1 MSKTTRIYLHTT
13 DSIDNQNVEKKN
25 HADCTFDLGNANIV
39 KNKGT
44 NMTIALVRASIPTG
58 LSLFRVDNTNPDQW
72 LNETENTS
80 KYDFEVIV
88 SETTANQFTANRIIF
103 KWVKHSSTPYLYK
116 LDLANKL
123 YRCVFN
129 VTYGINEKQLVAGI
143 QRILLDVGASSTP
156 PVSLTLQYDG
166 HSNTLKFV
174 PSTPFTHDLYFS
186 NMIDIKGTSSFYNG
200 GDKPLRIFGC
210 PTETNQNYTT
220 FAGTPALTAGAN
232 KSYIDITFESLEMYL
247 RVDNMGDFQFGTQN
261 PNDYLEECSGRYMLC
276 DELETMWDT
285 TYNTIVVPSGSN
297 ANVATLAKYE
307 NGYTYYLMYGAGAVG
322 GNWFI
327 FKVGALGKEFYPS
340 IQLIPDYAL
349 PPNFSKHCAW
359 GMITNI
365 TTTLGTTLPL
375 MDGSGSRTFGVFASA
390 TDGSVTALS
399 LTPKQ
404 RGTNVYDM
412 NITYDPILLQSN
424 VGMDTSYSSAGKLT
438 NILASIECD
447 SSILNKS
454 IGTTITISGE
464 NGQEPQEEVLTTAPQ
479 IVNLDGAND
488 HIEIDLTPAN
498 DTRMLSWKESWSIG
512 FHLPEHHN
520 PNTGRKE
527 TLFKRGDNGM
537 YWIKNSGNN
546 AFYMTAMDGVYDP
559 PSYPL
564 LPHSHGANTWTAVPD
579 DSKHLI
585 TYDATTGKLRW
596 YMDNVLKG
604 TITATGTLNVDGER
618 NKGVLATDPFL
629 VGDAMAGNYG
639 GGHWDTHLDNLI
651 MMDTNLVHGSQQI
664 TDYFTDDNFDTHEY
678 SNHII
683 HEFNFDTHTTDGDTI
698 TDSINPDIIAT
709 IVNGNGNNLIIT
721 GEEQQIITSQN
732 VSEEQQQALGFTLS
746 GTDDPIFSGD
756 YLYRGNIIR
765 VRHTF
770 QESTS
775 TPPYGIFQKNHTENG
790 ESYTLTIYKQ
800 EGVSGWKIGYYG
812 EGQGGQLPNDHEF
825 LSNPYHTGSSIGGF
839 RIGDKD
845 VNGILY
851 PDAITPPWNINN
863 GTMTLNTAQ
872 PQAETAE
879 NENGG
884 NGEPNAET
892 LLLLSNTETAEGYIS
907 YENKNLAGSHKKI
920 GTEILSDLRL
930 KLLDSGGEAKSCINK
945 SIFYELEI
953 KYDETF

>member
-13 DSIDNQNVEKKN
+13 DSIDDQNVEKKN

-58 LSLFRVDNTNPDQW
+58 LSLFRVDNTNADQW
-72 LNETENTS
+72 LNETTNTS

-88 SETTANQFTANRIIF
+88 SETTANQFKENRIIF
-103 KWVKHSSTPYLYK
+103 KWVKHSSTPFLYK
-116 LDLANKL
+116 FDTPNKL
-123 YRCVFN
+123 VRCVFN
-129 VTYGINEKQLVAGI
+129 VTYGINEKQIVSGI
-143 QRILLDVGASSTP
+143 QRILLDIGNSATP
-156 PVSLTLQYDG
+156 QVSLVLQHDN
-166 HSNTLKFV
+166 HTNKLKFA
-174 PSTPFTHDLYFS
+174 PSTPFTNDLYIS
-186 NMIDIKGTSSFYNG
+186 NMIDIKGTPAFYEG

-210 PTETNQNYTT
+210 PTETNKNYTT
-220 FAGTPALTAGAN
+220 FAGTSITGGVN
-232 KSYIDITFESLEMYL
+232 KSYIDITFKDLEMYL
-247 RVDNMGDFQFGTQN
+247 DVDSMGDFQFGTQN

-285 TYNTIVVPSGSN
+285 TYNKIVVPSGSY

-307 NGYTYYLMYGAGAVG
+307 NGHTYYLIYGAGAVG

-327 FKVGALGKEFYPS
+327 FKTGRTGKEFYPS
-340 IQLIPDYAL
+340 IQLIPDYEL
-349 PPNFSKHCAW
+349 PPNWSKQCVW

-365 TTTLGTTLPL
+365 TATLGTTLPL

-390 TDGSVTALS
+390 NDGSVSALS
-399 LTPKQ
+399 LTPDQ

-412 NITYDPILLQSN
+412 SITYDPILLQSN

-454 IGTTITISGE
+454 VGTKISFSEG
-464 NGQEPQEEVLTTAPQ
+464 GGGGGEVLTTAPQ
-479 IVNLDGAND
+479 RVNLDGADD
-488 HIEIDLTPAN
+488 HIEIDLHPAN
-498 DTRMLSWKESWSIG
+498 DTKMLSWKESWSIG

-520 PNTGRKE
+520 PNSGNKE
-527 TLFKRGDNGM
+527 TLFKRGENGM

-546 AFYMTAMDGVYDP
+546 AFYMSAMDGVYDP

-564 LPHSHGANTWTAVPD
+564 LPHSHGSNTWTSVPD

-585 TYDATTGKLRW
+585 TYDATSGKLRW
-596 YMDNVLKG
+596 YMDNSLKA
-604 TITATGTLNVDGER
+604 TIQATGTLNVDGER
-618 NKGVLATDPFL
+618 NSGVLATDPFL
-629 VGDAMAGNYG
+629 VGEAMTGNYG

-664 TDYFTDDNFDTHEY
+664 TDYFSNDNFDTHEY

-721 GEEQQIITSQN
+721 GEEQPL
-732 VSEEQQQALGFTLS
+732 EG
-746 GTDDPIFSGD
+746 GGD
-756 YLYRGNIIR
+756 
-765 VRHTF
+765 
-770 QESTS
+770 
-775 TPPYGIFQKNHTENG
+775 
-790 ESYTLTIYKQ
+790 
-800 EGVSGWKIGYYG
+800 
-812 EGQGGQLPNDHEF
+812 GGD
-825 LSNPYHTGSSIGGF
+825 
-839 RIGDKD
+839 GD
-845 VNGILY
+845 
-851 PDAITPPWNINN
+851 
-863 GTMTLNTAQ
+863 
-872 PQAETAE
+872 
-879 NENGG
+879 
-884 NGEPNAET
+884 GEPNAET
-892 LLLLSNTETAEGYIS
+892 LLILENKETTEGYIS

-930 KLLDSGGEAKSCINK
+930 KLLDSGGEPKSCINK